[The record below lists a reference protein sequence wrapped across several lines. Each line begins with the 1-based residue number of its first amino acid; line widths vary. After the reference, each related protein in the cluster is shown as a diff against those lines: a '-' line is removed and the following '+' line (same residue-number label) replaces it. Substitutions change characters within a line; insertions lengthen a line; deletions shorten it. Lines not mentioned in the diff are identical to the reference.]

1 MIIRYRKHNRRP
13 RSVKI
18 DFTVCRVKIA
28 RETRQQT
35 RWVRVLTFLI
45 AEAEA
50 LLRAQERMLLPVGVA
65 N

>member
-1 MIIRYRKHNRRP
+1 M
-13 RSVKI
+13 KI